1 MPVADLGGG
10 PLGERLDALLLDQV
24 WEDLYSTYW
33 ERTQSSVLPDAI
45 GGELDD
51 PINTL
56 VHAVFDG
63 VWGSAEL
70 EHGDVVTLLGR

>member
-33 ERTQSSVLPDAI
+33 ERTQSSVPDAI

-63 VWGSAEL
+63 VWDSAEL